1 MSLTDL
7 LVIFP
12 FLFSLAWAIL
22 LLIVDLWIPANRKGV
37 TAVLAA
43 VGLTIALCLVIILRN
58 NVSVST
64 GLTAFNH
71 MVEMDSFTLTLQMI
85 FLGSGLLGVTLA
97 FDYLKRMKI
106 ERGEYYPLMMMAMSG
121 MMLMSQ
127 ANDLIMVFLGL
138 ELLSIP
144 LYVLTGFANGK
155 LESEE
160 GALKYFFLGAFAS
173 GFVLFGT
180 ALIFGATGKTNIAE
194 IVSSL
199 DTHAVHNQ
207 VILILGAG
215 LLLVGFG
222 FKAALAPF
230 HMWVPDVYQGA
241 PTPVTAF
248 MAVGTKV
255 AAFAVLMRV
264 FLADL
269 TIASGS
275 FTPIFIG
282 ISILTMLVGTLLA
295 LKQTNL
301 KRLLAYSSI
310 ASAGFLLMAF
320 VPFSDTAQAFTLVS
334 SMTFYLITYAIA
346 SFGAWA
352 VVISLE
358 QPDGKGLEIE
368 DYAGLWKKSKMLT
381 LALSILLLSYAG
393 LPLTLGFWGKLYILR
408 EVITAG
414 YWWLEL
420 IGLLVSVIAVYY
432 YLKVI
437 AAMFQ
442 KEGEPKVRREGWLN
456 LVILL
461 STVAVVG
468 LSLVPHWILNLVTNV
483 YMVIR

>member
-1 MSLTDL
+1 MSLPDL
-7 LVIFP
+7 LVILP
-12 FLFSLAWAIL
+12 FLFSLVWAIL
-22 LLIVDLWIPANRKGV
+22 VLIVDLWIPASRKGI

-43 VGLTIALCLVIILRN
+43 VGLAAGLCLTIILRSN
-58 NVSVST
+58 PGISS
-64 GLTAFNH
+64 GLTGFSG
-71 MVEMDSFTLTLQMI
+71 MVELDSFTLTLQII
-85 FLGSGLLGVTLA
+85 FLASGLLGVTLA

-106 ERGEYYPLMMMAMSG
+106 ERGEYYPLIMLAMSG

-160 GALKYFFLGAFAS
+160 AALKYFFMGAFAS

-180 ALIFGATGKTNIAE
+180 ALIFGATGTTNIPA
-194 IVSSL
+194 IVGSL
-199 DTHAVHNQ
+199 DAHSVNNP
-207 VILILGAG
+207 ILLSIGAG
-215 LLLVGFG
+215 LLLVGLG

-248 MAVGTKV
+248 MSVGTKI
-255 AAFAVLMRV
+255 AAFAILMRI

-269 TIASGS
+269 PIAAGT
-275 FTPIFIG
+275 FTPIFIV
-282 ISILTMLVGTLLA
+282 ISVLTMGIGTLLA

-310 ASAGFLLMAF
+310 SSAGFLLMAF
-320 VPFSDTAQAFTLVS
+320 VPFNDTTQTFTIVS
-334 SMTFYLITYAIA
+334 AMTFYLVTYTIA
-346 SFGAWA
+346 SFGAWG
-352 VVISLE
+352 VVIALE

-368 DYAGLWKKSKMLT
+368 EYAGLWKRSKTLT
-381 LALSILLLSYAG
+381 IALSVLLFSYAG

-408 EVITAG
+408 SVITSG
-414 YWWLEL
+414 YWWLAL
-420 IGLLVSVIAVYY
+420 IGLLISVIAVFY

-437 AAMFQ
+437 AALFQ

-456 LVILL
+456 LVVLL
-461 STVAVVG
+461 STVAVIAF
-468 LSLVPHWILNLVTNV
+468 SLVPGWILNLVSNV
-483 YMVIR
+483 NMVIK